1 MLYERREKK
10 ENRAIKERAQYIIE
24 RNSNE
29 EFLRAMITRAKILE
43 KLIG

>member
-1 MLYERREKK
+1 MKEEKREKIERLKK
-10 ENRAIKERAQYIIE
+10 ELQYIIE

-29 EFLRAMITRAKILE
+29 EFLKAIITRAKILE